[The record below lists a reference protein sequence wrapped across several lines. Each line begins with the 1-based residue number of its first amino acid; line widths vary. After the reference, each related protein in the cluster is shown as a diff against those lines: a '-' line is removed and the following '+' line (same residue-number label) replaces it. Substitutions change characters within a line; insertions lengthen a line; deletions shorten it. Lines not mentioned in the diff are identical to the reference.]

1 MLNLYYYLA
10 LPSPFIL
17 PVFINH
23 DKSKLTTNYPLDKI
37 NGRRNAPPIKW
48 FPKNRKVWFWWLFT
62 TPVGLTL
69 AESSDFE

>member
-48 FPKNRKVWFWWLFT
+48 FPKNRKVWF
-62 TPVGLTL
+62 
-69 AESSDFE
+69 